1 MEVTYSRGDDTMD
14 KKTILITGGA
24 GFVGSNLALLFKKKY
39 PGLRIICLDNLKR
52 RGSELNLKRLKRGMV
67 EFVHGD
73 IRNREDLA
81 FEGTGIDAII
91 ECSAEPSVLAGY
103 SASTDYLLNS
113 NLFGTT
119 NCLQLARAKRA
130 DFIFISTSRVYP
142 VEKLNGLNFGEG
154 SSRFSFMDSQPYP
167 GASAEGIGES
177 FPLDGYRSL
186 YGATKLAS
194 ELLIHE
200 YVHMFGLR
208 SVINRCGVITGPWQM
223 GKVDQGV
230 VVLWMLRHYFKK
242 DLSYIG
248 FGGEGKQVRDLL
260 HINDLFELIDIEMND
275 MDKYNNQVYNAGGG
289 VDVSLSL
296 LEATR
301 ICQDITGNRIQIDSV
316 LENRPDDI
324 KVYVT
329 DNTRVTEETGWRPGI
344 GVEETM
350 KDIFDWISE
359 NEQEIKETLL

>member
-1 MEVTYSRGDDTMD
+1 MD
-14 KKTILITGGA
+14 KKTVLITGGA
-24 GFVGSNLALLFKKKY
+24 GFVGSSLALLFKKKY

-52 RGSELNLKRLKRGMV
+52 RGSELNLRRLKRGMI
-67 EFVHGD
+67 EFIHGD

-81 FEGTGIDAII
+81 FEGIGIDAII

-103 SASTDYLLNS
+103 TSSTDYLLNS
-113 NLFGTT
+113 NLVGTI
-119 NCLQLARAKRA
+119 NCLQLAREKMS
-130 DFIFISTSRVYP
+130 DFVFISTSRVYP
-142 VEKLNGLNFGEG
+142 VEKLNALKCEE
-154 SSRFSFMDSQPYP
+154 SPSRFTLLDRQPYP
-167 GASAEGIGES
+167 GATAEGIGDS

-230 VVLWMLRHYFKK
+230 VVLWMVRHYFKK

-260 HINDLFELIDIEMND
+260 HINDLFGLIDIELND
-275 MDKYNNQVYNAGGG
+275 MEKFNNRVYNVGGG

-296 LEATR
+296 LEATT
-301 ICQDITGNRIQIDSV
+301 ICQDITGNRIRIDNV
-316 LENRPDDI
+316 VENRKDDI
-324 KVYVT
+324 KVYIT
-329 DNTRVTEETGWRPGI
+329 DNTRVTEETGWRPEI

-359 NEQEIKETLL
+359 NEQEIRDILL

>member
-1 MEVTYSRGDDTMD
+1 MEQ
-14 KKTILITGGA
+14 KTILITGGA

-39 PGLRIICLDNLKR
+39 PELQIICLDNLKR

-81 FEGTGIDAII
+81 FEGIEVDTII

-103 SASTDYLLNS
+103 TSSTDYLLNS
-113 NLFGTT
+113 NLVGTI

-142 VEKLNGLNFGEG
+142 VEKLNDLHCEEG
-154 SSRFSFMDSQPYP
+154 PSRFTLMENQPYP
-167 GASAEGIGES
+167 GASAGGIDAS

-200 YVHMFGLR
+200 YIHMFGLR
-208 SVINRCGVITGPWQM
+208 AVINRCGVITGPWQM

-260 HINDLFELIDIEMND
+260 HIDDLFKLIDIELND
-275 MDKYNNQVYNAGGG
+275 MEKFNNQVYNAGGG

-301 ICQDITGNRIQIDSV
+301 LCQDITGNQIRIDNV
-316 LENRPDDI
+316 VENRPDDI
-324 KVYVT
+324 KVYIT
-329 DNTRVTEETGWRPGI
+329 DNAKVTEETGWQPRV

-350 KDIFDWISE
+350 KDIFDWIRE
-359 NEQEIKETLL
+359 NEEEIKDVLL